1 MKDTVTENR
10 RKINYIFTIIS
21 IIGLIAGI
29 GLFVYDYNL
38 EQRAININA
47 KITALDYKDGSYK
60 ATVKYK
66 VDKESYNQVV
76 TITNDAYTVNDEV
89 PIKYDI
95 ENPGQLINNNH
106 YIIAIPLIA
115 LSLLILL
122 ASIKGTI
129 KNIKRSSNIKHLLT
143 KGIYVQANI
152 SEIIVDNKGRK
163 NKGKFPYKLRA
174 KFTNPLD
181 NQIYTYDSE
190 STYLDLNAIIKQ
202 YNNKLIL
209 VYLDKNNTSNYYVDL
224 DSLFP
229 HVKLVDVGEMM
240 GEKKQVTQEVVAN
253 EGESTE
259 KNEDQSNVAKT
270 EDKKEENSEK

>member
-181 NQIYTYDSE
+181 NQVYTYDSE

-202 YNNKLIL
+202 YNNQLIL

>member
-21 IIGLIAGI
+21 IIGLIAGV

-181 NQIYTYDSE
+181 NQVYTYDSE

-202 YNNKLIL
+202 YNNQLIL

>member
-47 KITALDYKDGSYK
+47 RITALDYKDGSYK

-76 TITNDAYTVNDEV
+76 KITNDAYTVNDEV

-95 ENPGQLINNNH
+95 ENPGKLINNNH
-106 YIIAIPLIA
+106 FIIAISLIA

-129 KNIKRSSNIKHLLT
+129 KNVKRSTNIKHLLT

-163 NKGKFPYKLRA
+163 NNGKYPYKLRA

-202 YNNKLIL
+202 YNNQLIL

-224 DSLFP
+224 NSLFP
-229 HVKLVDVGEMM
+229 HVKLVDVAEMM

-259 KNEDQSNVAKT
+259 KNEDQSNIANT
-270 EDKKEENSEK
+270 EEKKEENSEK

>member
-259 KNEDQSNVAKT
+259 KNEDQSNVAKN